1 MSKIN
6 IQNILPHRYPF
17 LMVDCIVE
25 VESGKWVK
33 GYKNVSCNEWF
44 ITESQPTM
52 PHMLIVEAI
61 AQLGAFVS
69 TENTD
74 GIGFL
79 SSLEGVEFLGSVQPG
94 DRLDLYYEVIR
105 NKRGFILGKGH
116 AAVNEKT
123 IVNVDKLLV
132 YMKTL

>member
-17 LMVDCIVE
+17 LMVDRIVE

-44 ITESQPTM
+44 ITESQTTM

-132 YMKTL
+132 YRKTL

>member
-1 MSKIN
+1 MNKVN
-6 IQNILPHRYPF
+6 IQSVLPHRYPF
-17 LMVDCIVE
+17 LMVDHIVE
-25 VESGKWVK
+25 MESGKWVK

-44 ITESQPTM
+44 ITESETTM
-52 PHMLIVEAI
+52 PHMLIIEAI

-69 TENTD
+69 LENTV
-74 GIGFL
+74 GLGFL
-79 SSLEGVEFLGSVQPG
+79 SSLEGVEFLGSAQPG

-116 AAVNEKT
+116 AAVNGKK

-132 YMKTL
+132 YMESV

>member
-6 IQNILPHRYPF
+6 IQGILPHRYPF
-17 LMVDCIVE
+17 LMIDDIVE
-25 VESGKWVK
+25 MESGKWVK
-33 GYKNVSCNEWF
+33 GYKNVSYNEWF
-44 ITESQPTM
+44 LTESQMTM

-74 GIGFL
+74 GLGFL

-105 NKRGFILGKGH
+105 NRRGFVLGKGH
-116 AAVNEKT
+116 ASVNEKT
-123 IVNVDKLLV
+123 IVSVDKLLV
-132 YMKTL
+132 YMESL